1 MRCCISQN
9 SITSRIKNN
18 SYTNDDLV
26 MSDNIDEDD
35 ISFDTACEMG
45 LDQKYFPE
53 PKERDHLHEKEDK
66 VWFTLK

>member
-1 MRCCISQN
+1 
-9 SITSRIKNN
+9 
-18 SYTNDDLV
+18 

-45 LDQKYFPE
+45 IDSKDFPD
-53 PKERDHLHEKEDK
+53 PKERDSLHEKEGK

>member
-1 MRCCISQN
+1 
-9 SITSRIKNN
+9 
-18 SYTNDDLV
+18 

-45 LDQKYFPE
+45 LDPKYFPE

-66 VWFTLK
+66 VWFKLK